1 MNLDIIIKV
10 IIPILGAIITYMIVP
25 FIMQKTSKE
34 DRDNIVFWVKFAVRA
49 AEQMQEAGLIE
60 IPKKEY
66 VMEFIQ
72 NKGFDLTYEDLEII
86 LEAAVKELNLEQ
98 MKVNI
103 E

>member
-34 DRDNIVFWVKFAVRA
+34 QRDNVVFWVKVGVNA
-49 AEQMQEAGLIE
+49 AEQMADAGLIK

-66 VMEFIQ
+66 VIEFIRS
-72 NKGFDLTYEDLEII
+72 KGFDMSSEDLENMI
-86 LEAAVKELNLEQ
+86 EAAVKELNLEQ
-98 MKVNI
+98 R
-103 E
+103 